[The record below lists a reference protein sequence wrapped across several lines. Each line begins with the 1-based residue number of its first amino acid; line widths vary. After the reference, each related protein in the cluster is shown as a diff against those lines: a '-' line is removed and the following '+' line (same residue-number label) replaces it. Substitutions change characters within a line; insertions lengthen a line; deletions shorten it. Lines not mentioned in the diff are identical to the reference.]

1 MQPELVRRISSASG
15 SFIGAQ
21 SWNEGVQGYPK
32 AWSQRA
38 TVDIATVWQPSLHIV
53 NLCLLLRAELQILFG
68 FRAQ

>member
-1 MQPELVRRISSASG
+1 MQE
-15 SFIGAQ
+15 
-21 SWNEGVQGYPK
+21 YPK

-38 TVDIATVWQPSLHIV
+38 TVDIAAVSQPSLHIV

>member
-1 MQPELVRRISSASG
+1 MQE
-15 SFIGAQ
+15 
-21 SWNEGVQGYPK
+21 YPK

-38 TVDIATVWQPSLHIV
+38 TVDIAAVWQPSLHIV